1 MTCEP
6 EGHTAKGKYYLVLAT
21 NIWYHYIGELMEFN
35 GVIIEDTY
43 AEGFPVWAARVIITA
58 VTKEWAYKAA
68 TEATGFATSTI
79 GCPCEAGI
87 EKFLPASETPDNRP
101 GYSILICCGKKAL
114 KEQVLERVS
123 ECVLTAP
130 TTAVF
135 NGHAGE
141 EEIIPIKLHF
151 FGDKFEKKVEVGG
164 IQCWSIPI
172 MGGDFI
178 VEEEIGAIKGVA
190 GGNFLILGDSQMSAL
205 IAAEA
210 AVDAI
215 AEVDGV
221 ITPFPGGVVSSGS
234 KVGSLNYKFMGAS
247 TNEKFCPSIR
257 EAVIEKGLET
267 EIPEGVKAVY
277 EIVIDGVSEE
287 AVKAAMKAGVQ
298 AACRVPGVVKITAG
312 NYGGNLGP
320 FKFNLKD
327 CI

>member
-1 MTCEP
+1 
-6 EGHTAKGKYYLVLAT
+6 
-21 NIWYHYIGELMEFN
+21 
-35 GVIIEDTY
+35 
-43 AEGFPVWAARVIITA
+43 
-58 VTKEWAYKAA
+58 AYKAA

-87 EKFLPASETPDNRP
+87 EKFLPADKTPDHRP
-101 GYSILICCGKKAL
+101 GFAILICCGKKAL

-172 MGGDFI
+172 MGGDFV

-190 GGNFLILGDSQMSAL
+190 GGNFLILGESQMAAL
-205 IAAEA
+205 TAAEA

-215 AEVDGV
+215 RGV
-221 ITPFPGGVVSSGS
+221 EGTITPFPGGVVSSGS
-234 KVGSLNYKFMGAS
+234 KVGSLSYKFMNAS
-247 TNEKFCPSIR
+247 TNEKFCPTIR
-257 EAVIEKGLET
+257 AAVLEKGLET
-267 EIPEGVKAVY
+267 QIPEGVKAVY
-277 EIVIDGVSEE
+277 EIVIDGVSEA
-287 AVKAAMKAGVQ
+287 AVKEAMKAGVQ

-320 FKFNLKD
+320 FKFMLKD

>member
-1 MTCEP
+1 
-6 EGHTAKGKYYLVLAT
+6 
-21 NIWYHYIGELMEFN
+21 MEFN
-35 GVIIEDTY
+35 GVILEDTY
-43 AEGFPVWAARVIITA
+43 AEGFPVWVARVVITA

-87 EKFLPASETPDNRP
+87 EKFLPPEETPDNRP
-101 GYSILICCGKKAL
+101 GFSILICCGKKAL

-123 ECVLTAP
+123 ECILTAP

-135 NGHAGE
+135 NGKAGS

-151 FGDKFEKKVEVGG
+151 FGDGYESKVEVGG

-178 VEEEIGAIKGVA
+178 VEEEIGAVKGVA
-190 GGNFLILGDSQMSAL
+190 GGNFLIMGDSQMSAL
-205 IAAEA
+205 VAAEA

-215 AEVDGV
+215 KGV
-221 ITPFPGGVVSSGS
+221 PGTITPFPGGVVSSGS
-234 KVGSLNYKFMGAS
+234 KVGSKKYKFMGAS
-247 TNEKFCPSIR
+247 TNEKFCPTIR
-257 EAVIEKGLET
+257 EKVEDT
-267 EIPEGVKAVY
+267 DIPENVKAVY
-277 EIVIDGVSEE
+277 EIVIDGVDE
-287 AVKAAMKAGVQ
+287 ASVKAAMKAGVQ

-320 FKFNLKD
+320 FKFFLKD

>member
-1 MTCEP
+1 M
-6 EGHTAKGKYYLVLAT
+6 
-21 NIWYHYIGELMEFN
+21 ELN
-35 GVIIEDTY
+35 GVILEDTY
-43 AEGFPVWAARVIITA
+43 AEGFPVWVARVIITA

-87 EKFLPASETPDNRP
+87 ERFMPPVETPDKRP
-101 GYSILICCGKKAL
+101 GFSILICCSKKSL

-135 NGHAGE
+135 NGKAGS

-151 FGDKFEKKVEVGG
+151 FGDGYESKTEVGG

-178 VEEEIGAIKGVA
+178 VEEEIGAVKGVA
-190 GGNFLILGDSQMSAL
+190 GGNFLIMGDSQMSAL
-205 IAAEA
+205 VAAEA

-215 AEVDGV
+215 KGV
-221 ITPFPGGVVSSGS
+221 SGTITPFPGGVVSSGS
-234 KVGSLNYKFMGAS
+234 KVGSKKYKFMGAS
-247 TNEKFCPSIR
+247 TNDRFCPTIR
-257 EAVIEKGLET
+257 AKVEDSEILEN
-267 EIPEGVKAVY
+267 VKAVY
-277 EIVIDGVSEE
+277 EIVIDGVDE
-287 AVKAAMKAGVQ
+287 ASVKEAMKAGVQ
-298 AACRVPGVVKITAG
+298 AACKVPGVVNKITAG

-320 FKFNLKD
+320 YKFHLKD
-327 CI
+327 CL

>member
-1 MTCEP
+1 
-6 EGHTAKGKYYLVLAT
+6 
-21 NIWYHYIGELMEFN
+21 MEFN

-43 AEGFPVWAARVIITA
+43 AEGFPVWVARVIITA
-58 VTKEWAYKAA
+58 ATKKWAYKAA

-87 EKFLPASETPDNRP
+87 EKYISATETPDKRP

-135 NGHAGE
+135 NGKVGSD
-141 EEIIPIKLHF
+141 EIIPIKLHF
-151 FGDKFEKKVEVGG
+151 FGDGYESKVDVGG

-172 MGGDFI
+172 MGGDFV
-178 VEEEIGAIKGVA
+178 VEEEIGAVKGVA
-190 GGNFLILGDSQMSAL
+190 GGNFLIMGESQMSAL
-205 IAAEA
+205 IAAES
-210 AVDAI
+210 AVNAI
-215 AEVDGV
+215 SEVTGT

-234 KVGSLNYKFMGAS
+234 KVGSKKYKFMGAS
-247 TNEKFCPSIR
+247 TNEKFCPSISKN
-257 EAVIEKGLET
+257 VPDT
-267 EIPEGVKAVY
+267 EIPAGVKAVY
-277 EIVIDGVSEE
+277 EIVIDGVNESS
-287 AVKAAMKAGVQ
+287 VKAAMKAGVQ
-298 AACRVPGVVKITAG
+298 AACRVPGVIKITAG

-320 FKFNLKD
+320 FKFYLKD

>member
-1 MTCEP
+1 
-6 EGHTAKGKYYLVLAT
+6 
-21 NIWYHYIGELMEFN
+21 MEFN
-35 GVIIEDTY
+35 GVIFEDTY
-43 AEGFPVWAARVIITA
+43 AEGFPVWVARVVITA

-87 EKFLPASETPDNRP
+87 ERFLSPEETPDNRP
-101 GYSILICCGKKAL
+101 GFSILICCGKKAL

-135 NGHAGE
+135 NGKAGS

-151 FGDKFEKKVEVGG
+151 FGDGYETKIEIGN

-178 VEEEIGAIKGVA
+178 VEEEIGAVKGVA
-190 GGNFLILGDSQMSAL
+190 GGNFLIMGDSQMSTL
-205 IAAEA
+205 VAAEA
-210 AVDAI
+210 AVSAI
-215 AEVDGV
+215 ESVPGC
-221 ITPFPGGVVSSGS
+221 ITPFPGGIVSSGS
-234 KVGSLNYKFMGAS
+234 KVGSKKYKFMSAS
-247 TNEKFCPSIR
+247 TNEKFCPTIR
-257 EAVIEKGLET
+257 EKVPDT
-267 EIPEGVKAVY
+267 EIPENVKAVY
-277 EIVIDGVSEE
+277 ELVIDGVDE
-287 AVKAAMKAGVQ
+287 ASVKAAMKAGVQ

-320 FKFNLKD
+320 FKFHLKD

>member
-1 MTCEP
+1 M
-6 EGHTAKGKYYLVLAT
+6 
-21 NIWYHYIGELMEFN
+21 ELN
-35 GVIIEDTY
+35 GVILEDTY
-43 AEGFPVWAARVIITA
+43 AEGFPVWVARVIITA

-87 EKFLPASETPDNRP
+87 ERFMPPVETPDKRP
-101 GYSILICCGKKAL
+101 GFSILICCSKKSL

-135 NGHAGE
+135 NGKAGS

-151 FGDKFEKKVEVGG
+151 FGDGYESKTEVGG

-178 VEEEIGAIKGVA
+178 VEEEIGAVKGVA
-190 GGNFLILGDSQMSAL
+190 GGNFLIMGDSQMSAL
-205 IAAEA
+205 VAAEA

-215 AEVDGV
+215 KGV
-221 ITPFPGGVVSSGS
+221 SGTITPFPGGVVSSGS
-234 KVGSLNYKFMGAS
+234 KVGSKKYKFMGAS
-247 TNEKFCPSIR
+247 TNDRFCPTIR
-257 EAVIEKGLET
+257 AKVEDSEILEN
-267 EIPEGVKAVY
+267 VKAVY
-277 EIVIDGVSEE
+277 EIVIDGVDE
-287 AVKAAMKAGVQ
+287 ASVKEAMKAGVQ
-298 AACRVPGVVKITAG
+298 AACKVPGVVKITAG

-320 FKFNLKD
+320 YKFYLKD
-327 CI
+327 CL

>member
-1 MTCEP
+1 
-6 EGHTAKGKYYLVLAT
+6 
-21 NIWYHYIGELMEFN
+21 MEFN
-35 GVIIEDTY
+35 GVIIDDTY
-43 AEGFPVWAARVIITA
+43 AEGFPVWTARVIITA
-58 VTKEWAYKAA
+58 VTKDWAYKAA

-87 EKFLPASETPDNRP
+87 EKFIPPEQTPDKRP
-101 GYSILICCGKKAL
+101 GYAILICCGKKAL

-123 ECVLTAP
+123 ECILTAP

-164 IQCWSIPI
+164 IACWSIPI
-172 MGGDFI
+172 MGGDFV
-178 VEEEIGAIKGVA
+178 VEEEIGAVKGVA
-190 GGNFLILGDSQMSAL
+190 GGNFLILGETQMSAL

-215 AEVDGV
+215 KGV
-221 ITPFPGGVVSSGS
+221 AGTITPFPGGVVSSGS
-234 KVGSLNYKFMGAS
+234 KVGSLSYKFMNAS

-257 EAVIEKGLET
+257 AEVIAKGLVS
-267 EIPEGVKAVY
+267 EIPENVKAVY
-277 EIVIDGVSEE
+277 EIVIDGVSED

-320 FKFNLKD
+320 FKFFLKD

>member
-1 MTCEP
+1 MP
-6 EGHTAKGKYYLVLAT
+6 NSY
-21 NIWYHYIGELMEFN
+21 NMEFN
-35 GVIIEDTY
+35 GVILEDTY

-87 EKFLPASETPDNRP
+87 ERFVPASDTPDNRP
-101 GYSILICCGKKAL
+101 GYAVMFCCGKKAL
-114 KEQVLERVS
+114 KEQVLERIA

-135 NGHAGE
+135 NGKAGL
-141 EEIIPIKLHF
+141 EEIIPVKLHF
-151 FGDKFEKKVEVGG
+151 FGDGYESKVVVGG
-164 IQCWSIPI
+164 INCWSIPI

-178 VEEEIGAIKGVA
+178 IEEEVGAIKGVA
-190 GGNFLILGDSQMSAL
+190 GGNFLIMGDSQMSAL
-205 IAAEA
+205 IAAQA

-215 AEVDGV
+215 SCVPGT

-234 KVGSLNYKFMGAS
+234 KVGSNKYKFMGAS
-247 TNEKFCPSIR
+247 TNEKFCPTIR
-257 EAVIEKGLET
+257 EKVPDT

-277 EIVIDGVSEE
+277 EIVIDGVSEA
-287 AVKAAMKAGVQ
+287 AVNEAMKAGVQ

-320 FKFNLKD
+320 FKFHLKD